1 MMNQFEEP
9 SSMDSV
15 RSWAEKN
22 GFADWA
28 IAGIWLVLAWV
39 LFQAIAGF
47 VLVGLLLVSGDLQSV
62 DTSDVQT
69 LLMSR
74 LDLLFIGNSTGQ
86 ILIIG
91 LATFL
96 IVRLHLGNEQSGH
109 FLRLSWT
116 EKTPLYLGLGS
127 LLIVAIQ
134 PAIIYLGYLNSL
146 IPMPESM
153 LDMQI
158 SQYEIIEK
166 FLTQEGILLFGLFNV
181 AVVPAFCEEIMF
193 RGYIMR
199 ALERSW
205 GIIAG
210 IVVSGF
216 LFGMFHLQLP
226 NLFPLAMI
234 GVVLALMTW
243 LSGSI
248 WPAVLAHFINNG
260 AAVLLG
266 STYPELAFAEM
277 SAESLPP
284 IWSLVISII
293 LSVVLIRYML
303 RMSTEKSG

>member
-1 MMNQFEEP
+1 
-9 SSMDSV
+9 MDSV

-28 IAGIWLVLAWV
+28 IAGIWLVMAWV
-39 LFQAIAGF
+39 LFQAIAGL
-47 VLVGLLLVSGDLQSV
+47 VLVGLMLATGELQAV
-62 DTSDVQT
+62 DTSDVQS

-96 IVRLHLGNEQSGH
+96 IVRLHLGNEKSGQ

-134 PAIIYLGYLNSL
+134 PVVIYLGYLNSL

-158 SQYEIIEK
+158 SQYEMIEK

-226 NLFPLAMI
+226 NLFPLALI
-234 GVVLALMTW
+234 GIVLALMTW

-284 IWSLVISII
+284 VWSLVIS
-293 LSVVLIRYML
+293 VVLAVILIRYML
-303 RMSTEKSG
+303 RMSTETS

>member
-1 MMNQFEEP
+1 
-9 SSMDSV
+9 MDSV

-39 LFQAIAGF
+39 LFQAVAGF
-47 VLVGLLLVSGDLQSV
+47 VLVGLMLATGELQAAN
-62 DTSDVQT
+62 TSDVQS
-69 LLMSR
+69 LLMSQ
-74 LDLLFIGNSTGQ
+74 LDLLFIGNSAGQ

-96 IVRLHLGNEQSGH
+96 IVRLHLGNEDSGH

-116 EKTPLYLGLGS
+116 GKTTLYLGLGS

-134 PAIIYLGYLNSL
+134 PTVIYLGFLNSL
-146 IPMPESM
+146 IPMPDWVQ
-153 LDMQI
+153 DMQI
-158 SQYEIIEK
+158 SQYEIIERL
-166 FLTQEGILLFGLFNV
+166 LTQEGILLFGLFNV

-205 GIIAG
+205 GILAG
-210 IVVSGF
+210 IVVSGL

-226 NLFPLAMI
+226 NLLPLALI
-234 GVVLALMTW
+234 GIVLALMTW

-260 AAVLLG
+260 VAVLLG
-266 STYPELAFAEM
+266 STYPELAFVEM

-284 IWSLVISII
+284 VWALVISVI
-293 LSVVLIRYML
+293 LAVILIRYML
-303 RMSTEKSG
+303 RMSNETSS

>member
-1 MMNQFEEP
+1 MNTFEE
-9 SSMDSV
+9 SSSLENV
-15 RSWAEKN
+15 RSWAERN

-28 IAGIWLVLAWV
+28 VAGVWLVVAWV
-39 LFQAIAGF
+39 LFQVIAGV
-47 VLVGLLLVSGDLQSV
+47 VLIGLMLAAGELQAV
-62 DTSDVQT
+62 DPSNVQS

-96 IVRLHLGNEQSGH
+96 IVKLHLGTESSGH

-116 EKTPLYLGLGS
+116 GKTPLYLGLGS

-134 PAIIYLGYLNSL
+134 PSVIYLGYLNSL
-146 IPMPESM
+146 IPMPESL

-158 SQYEIIEK
+158 SQYEIIER
-166 FLTQEGILLFGLFNV
+166 FLSQDGILLFGLFNV
-181 AVVPAFCEEIMF
+181 AVVPAFCEEVMF
-193 RGYIMR
+193 RGYLMR

-205 GIIAG
+205 GILVAV
-210 IVVSGF
+210 VVSGF

-226 NLFPLAMI
+226 NLLPLATI
-234 GVVLALMTW
+234 GIVLALMTW

-284 IWSLVISII
+284 LWSLFMSIA
-293 LSVVLIRYML
+293 LSAGLAYYMIRV
-303 RMSTEKSG
+303 STEKD

>member
-1 MMNQFEEP
+1 MNTFEQ
-9 SSMDSV
+9 SSSIENV

-28 IAGIWLVLAWV
+28 VAGVWLVVAWV
-39 LFQAIAGF
+39 LFQVIAGI
-47 VLVGLLLVSGDLQSV
+47 VLLGLMLAAGELQAVNTTNVES
-62 DTSDVQT
+62 

-96 IVRLHLGNEQSGH
+96 IVKLHLGSESSNH

-116 EKTPLYLGLGS
+116 GKTPLYLGLGS

-146 IPMPESM
+146 IPMPESL

-158 SQYEIIEK
+158 SQYEVIEQ
-166 FLTQEGILLFGLFNV
+166 FLSQDGILLFGLFNV
-181 AVVPAFCEEIMF
+181 AVVPAFCEEVLF
-193 RGYIMR
+193 RGYLMR

-205 GIIAG
+205 GILVAV
-210 IVVSGF
+210 VVSGF

-226 NLFPLAMI
+226 NLLPLATI
-234 GVVLALMTW
+234 GIALALMTW

-284 IWSLVISII
+284 LWTLLISIV
-293 LSVVLIRYML
+293 LSAGIAYYMIRV
-303 RMSTEKSG
+303 STEKD

>member
-1 MMNQFEEP
+1 
-9 SSMDSV
+9 MDSV

-39 LFQAIAGF
+39 LFQAVAGF
-47 VLVGLLLVSGDLQSV
+47 VLVGLMLATGELQAAN
-62 DTSDVQT
+62 TSDVQS
-69 LLMSR
+69 LLMSQ
-74 LDLLFIGNSTGQ
+74 LDLLFIGNSAGQ

-96 IVRLHLGNEQSGH
+96 VVRLHLGNEDSGH

-116 EKTPLYLGLGS
+116 NKTTLYLGLGS

-134 PAIIYLGYLNSL
+134 PTVIYLGYLNSL
-146 IPMPESM
+146 IPMPDWVQ
-153 LDMQI
+153 DMQI
-158 SQYEIIEK
+158 SQYEIIERL
-166 FLTQEGILLFGLFNV
+166 LTQEGILLFGLFNV

-205 GIIAG
+205 GILAG
-210 IVVSGF
+210 IVVSGL

-226 NLFPLAMI
+226 NLLPLALI
-234 GVVLALMTW
+234 GIVLAFMTW

-266 STYPELAFAEM
+266 STYPELAFVEM

-284 IWSLVISII
+284 VWALVISVI
-293 LSVVLIRYML
+293 LAVILIRYML
-303 RMSTEKSG
+303 RMSNETSS